1 MYFRP
6 LRLFKVFAILLCL
19 IIIIYSLIFS
29 MRKTVINN
37 KKEMKINKLLKI
49 EKDFEEISEK
59 LEPFIVRLPNFPD

>member
-1 MYFRP
+1 
-6 LRLFKVFAILLCL
+6 
-19 IIIIYSLIFS
+19 